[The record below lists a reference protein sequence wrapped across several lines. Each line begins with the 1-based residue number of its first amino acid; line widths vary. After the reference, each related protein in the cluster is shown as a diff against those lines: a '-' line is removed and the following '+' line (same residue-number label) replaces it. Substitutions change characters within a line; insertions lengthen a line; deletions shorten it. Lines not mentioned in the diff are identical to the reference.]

1 MAIFRRENPEHSN
14 KNLLTPEEQLSMDQ
28 GLFRTAQR
36 MAKEAEETGD
46 SEQLERADQL
56 RRQIGD

>member
-14 KNLLTPEEQLSMDQ
+14 KNLLTAEEQLTMDR
-28 GLFRTAQR
+28 GLFRTALR
-36 MAKEAEETGD
+36 MAKEAEESGD
-46 SEQLERADQL
+46 VEQLERADAI

>member
-14 KNLLTPEEQLSMDQ
+14 RNLLTPEEQLTMDR

-36 MAKEAEETGD
+36 MAKEAKESGNA
-46 SEQLERADQL
+46 EQLERADQI
-56 RRQIGD
+56 RRTIGD